1 MNDLKKNI
9 PNILISIVL
18 IGLLVTVVDIQA
30 TFEAMRQANIVLLGL
45 SMALGFVWLLVRTM
59 VWRTLLRDAVDH
71 KTTFFTL
78 MEGYLLNNTLPFRMG
93 EIGRAFFLSQKSPL
107 NFLQILSTIMIERIG
122 DLGFSALILLAA
134 LPFLGSFEMGFQV
147 GLVALAAIVIFF
159 GLLYWFAGNPVIV
172 IDIVKKIFSK
182 MPKAADLFE
191 KAALKIVPGL
201 AVLRDKKAFFRFVVW
216 MTLNWAIA
224 IVQYTLLIKAY
235 FPNATIVWG
244 MFTLGAA
251 AFGGA
256 IPSLPG
262 GVGTLEGAMT
272 AAIAFFTNNPSG
284 ALAIPLTLRLINYF
298 YSGVFG
304 FYALSKERTNIS
316 GVYQQLKAKL
326 ESLRD

>member
-9 PNILISIVL
+9 PNILISLVL
-18 IGLLVTVVDIQA
+18 IGLLVTVVDLRA
-30 TFEAMRQANIVLLGL
+30 TFEAMRNANKAFLLMA
-45 SMALGFVWLLVRTM
+45 MALGFIWLLVRTV
-59 VWRTLLRDAVDH
+59 VWRTLLREEVNQ
-71 KTTFFTL
+71 KTTFLTL

-107 NFLQILSTIMIERIG
+107 NFLQVLSTIMIERIG
-122 DLGFSALILLAA
+122 DLGFSALVLLGA
-134 LPFLGSFEMGFQV
+134 LPFLGSFQMGYQV
-147 GLVALAAIVIFF
+147 GVVALVAIILFF
-159 GLLYWFAGNPVIV
+159 GVLYWFAGDPFVLIN
-172 IDIVKKIFSK
+172 IVKKLFSK
-182 MPKAADLFE
+182 VPKAADLFE

-201 AVLRDKKAFFRFVVW
+201 AVLRNKKAFFRFVLW
-216 MTLNWAIA
+216 MTLNWLVA
-224 IVQYTLLIKAY
+224 IVQYTLLIKAF
-235 FPNATIVWG
+235 FPNATVIWG

-272 AAIAFFTNNPSG
+272 AAIALFTKDPSG

-304 FYALSKERTNIS
+304 FYALSKEQTTIS